1 MSVYIH
7 VHEYLLYICDIYY
20 ICALVQVI
28 AWRRKGSK
36 PLPESVLAQFTDA
49 YMRHLGGGGGGGGG
63 GVNSDATTRSYMRMF
78 RFISRV
84 KVTSGAHFRIFVR
97 WSRSTC
103 PSLPCTSHFKGYKKR
118 LRFQKPICTR
128 VLDAKLICIE
138 AMNTFFSLHNL
149 VFKYRFWTGQKLH
162 MFLLSGFPIV
172 IYGPD
177 MITQQASMSAN
188 VVSTEKCRQ
197 KVIETTLYRKN
208 SEFNPHK

>member
-7 VHEYLLYICDIYY
+7 VHEYLLYICDIYD
-20 ICALVQVI
+20 ICALVQVK

-36 PLPESVLAQFTDA
+36 PFPESVLASLL
-49 YMRHLGGGGGGGGG
+49 MRICGIWGGGG
-63 GVNSDATTRSYMRMF
+63 NSDATTRSYMGMF

-172 IYGPD
+172 IYGPG